1 MHYHI
6 ITLFPEW
13 FSSPLDTALFA
24 KARDTGIVTVEY
36 INPRDFTKN
45 KHNKVDDSPYGGGPG
60 MVLMAQPLVD
70 AVASIPKPGRLIA
83 LTPAG
88 TPLSQKL
95 AEELAKEEDLTL
107 ICGRYEGFDE
117 RIYELLPIERVSV
130 GDAILN
136 GGEVAAL
143 ALIEATARLQ
153 DGYMGKNESGTE
165 ESFTQNLLEYP
176 HYTRPENFMGLEVP
190 EVLQNGN
197 HQEINAWRREQA
209 LAMTLRHRP
218 DLLAK
223 ARLSEQDRMTL
234 NSLRT
239 HSFAKNIH
247 IALVHHPVLL
257 KNNVAGSSSVTNL
270 DIHDISRTACTYG
283 LSSLQIITPIE
294 DQKILIEELL
304 THWTKGD
311 GAKTNPD
318 RAKALSLAQLA
329 DSIDDAVKN
338 VEKIS
343 GTKPLLVGTSAKAE
357 KDKKGREKRLAVPFD
372 NIAALAKKNSILL
385 VFGTSH
391 GLAPEALAKCDYI
404 LPPLRYMGQYN
415 HLPVRSACAVIL
427 DRLLG
432 DLY

>member
-1 MHYHI
+1 MHYHLV
-6 ITLFPEW
+6 TLFPEW
-13 FSSPLDTALFA
+13 FSSPLNTALFA
-24 KARDTGIVTVEY
+24 KANQAGIVHVDY

-45 KHNKVDDSPYGGGPG
+45 KHHKVDDSPYGGGPG
-60 MVLMAQPLVD
+60 MVLMAQPLFH
-70 AVASIPKPGRLIA
+70 ALASIPQKGRIIA

-88 TPLSQKL
+88 KPLTQKL
-95 AEELAKEEDLTL
+95 AEELAKEEHLTL

-117 RIYELLPIERVSV
+117 RLYDLLPIERISV

-176 HYTRPENFMGLEVP
+176 HYTRPETYMDLEVP
-190 EVLQNGN
+190 TVLQHGN
-197 HQEINAWRREQA
+197 HSEINAWRREQA
-209 LAMTLRHRP
+209 LAMTLKYRP

-223 ARLSEQDRMTL
+223 AELSEQDRITL
-234 NSLRT
+234 NTLRT
-239 HSFAKNIH
+239 RSFAKNIH

-257 KNNVAGSSSVTNL
+257 KNNMAGSSSVTNL
-270 DIHDISRTACTYG
+270 DLHDIARIACTYG
-283 LSSLQIITPIE
+283 LSSLQIITPIT
-294 DQKILIEELL
+294 DQKLLVQELL
-304 THWTKGD
+304 EHWTKGE

-329 DSIDDAVKN
+329 DNIEEATAH

-343 GTKPLLVGTSAKAE
+343 GTKPLLIGTSAKAE
-357 KDKKGREKRLAVPFD
+357 KDKKGREKRLAAPFCK
-372 NIAALAKKNSILL
+372 ITELARENSLLL

-415 HLPVRSACAVIL
+415 HLPVRSACAIIV

-432 DLY
+432 DIY

>member
-6 ITLFPEW
+6 VTLFPEW
-13 FSSPLDTALFA
+13 FSSPLNTALFA
-24 KARDTGIVTVEY
+24 KANEAGIVTVDY
-36 INPRDFTKN
+36 INPRDFTQN
-45 KHNKVDDSPYGGGPG
+45 KHKKVDDSPYGGGPG
-60 MVLMAQPLVD
+60 MVLMAQPLMD
-70 AVASIPKPGRLIA
+70 AIASIPKQGRLIA

-117 RIYELLPIERVSV
+117 RIYDLLPIERVSV
-130 GDAILN
+130 GEAILN

-190 EVLQNGN
+190 KVLQNGN

-218 DLLAK
+218 DLLAR
-223 ARLSEQDRMTL
+223 AELSEQDRIRL
-234 NSLRT
+234 NTLRT
-239 HSFAKNIH
+239 LSFAKNIH

-257 KNNVAGSSSVTNL
+257 KSNMAGSSSVTNL
-270 DIHDISRTACTYG
+270 DIHDISRIACTYG
-283 LSSLQIITPIE
+283 LSSLQIITPILE
-294 DQKILIEELL
+294 QKILVEELI

-329 DSIDDAVKN
+329 DSMDDAIEN
-338 VEKIS
+338 VAKIS
-343 GTKPLLVGTSAKAE
+343 GTKPILVGTSAKAE
-357 KDKKGREKRLAVPFD
+357 KDKRGREKRLAAPFPK
-372 NIAALAKKNSILL
+372 IAELDKENSILL

-404 LPPLRYMGQYN
+404 LPPLRYMGHYN
-415 HLPVRSACAVIL
+415 HLPVRSACAIIL

-432 DLY
+432 DIY